1 MLSVAIYIKLQIE
14 FSYIL
19 QVQNLTLRSQKLGV
33 LSSPQNGSPKSN
45 SQAQTLA
52 VCANKPVTS
61 TKASQSDPV
70 ESKRKGDSPTAE
82 PQSPA
87 VTRTSNIHQ
96 LIAPGRMESS
106 PFKKWVV
113 LNTRYSLI
121 FSQYFRYVL
130 SNWAHAVLL
139 GTCHKTLNL
148 KSLQSTNRTYCTTI
162 QYRMSHDLNKKTL
175 FQYLL
180 ES

>member
-82 PQSPA
+82 PRSPA

-113 LNTRYSLI
+113 LNKI
-121 FSQYFRYVL
+121 FSDFQSIFQVR
-130 SNWAHAVLL
+130 SEQL
-139 GTCHKTLNL
+139 GTCSTAWNVSQNL
-148 KSLQSTNRTYCTTI
+148 KFEIIAKCQQNILYYYSI
-162 QYRMSHDLNKKTL
+162 QNVP
-175 FQYLL
+175 
-180 ES
+180 